1 MSQETKRLEFHGGP
15 WVSFLP
21 LALFVV
27 LIITTTFGW
36 GSISDGALWVPAF
49 VALVIPFFLSKDG
62 RHYASA
68 IMDGI
73 GSRTTAIPIVC
84 WIFAGVF
91 ARVLRESG
99 FADGLAGLAADVG
112 MGTTM
117 FLAATF
123 LASAVFATATG
134 TGFGTIAMGMGV
146 LYPAGVEMGVHP
158 ALLAGAVLCGAAFG
172 DNMAP
177 VSDTLIAS
185 ATSMGVDI
193 PGCVRSRFKYA
204 ATSGAITL
212 VVLVILGIMMDRR
225 GNAVVEVASNY
236 KALVMFIPLIITLV
250 IAIKLG
256 DIVIATTFGTVLG
269 AITAVVFGLMDVV
282 QIDAV
287 EPANSALVSVAG
299 EGMDRTVGGVI
310 YNGVSGMVQVIILC
324 LLLFAMINIMR
335 EGGGDAKLLDTLA
348 NVARGPRSAE
358 VVISFMVI
366 IVSSLISLTAP
377 TVLLIGGS
385 FGKPFAK
392 KYGISPYRM
401 ANLMSAHTVTFCYAL
416 PWTATMLFLLGF
428 ASAAG
433 TPLSGVDVF
442 PFMVYAFISTAV
454 MFVTTF
460 VGIGR
465 RDALDYA
472 TSRAHAEAGDRA
484 EAETEA

>member
-1 MSQETKRLEFHGGP
+1 MTQETKRLEFHGGP

-49 VALVIPFFLSKDG
+49 VALVIPFFLSKDW
-62 RHYASA
+62 RHYANA

-73 GSRTTAIPIVC
+73 GNRNTAVPIVC

-99 FADGLAGLAADVG
+99 FADGLAGIAADIG
-112 MGTTM
+112 LGTTA

-185 ATSMGVDI
+185 ATSMGVDV
-193 PGCVRSRFKYA
+193 PGCVRSRLKYA
-204 ATSGAITL
+204 LTSGGITL
-212 VVLVILGIMMDRR
+212 VVLVILGIMFDRAT
-225 GNAVVEVASNY
+225 GGAVEVTGNY
-236 KALVMFIPLIITLV
+236 PALVMFVPLVITLW
-250 IAIKLG
+250 IAIKKG
-256 DIVIATTFGTVLG
+256 DIVIATTIGTVL
-269 AITAVVFGLMDVV
+269 AAAVAVIFRLMDVV
-282 QIDAV
+282 QMDAV
-287 EPANSALVSVAG
+287 DPQLSALVTVSG
-299 EGMDRTVGGVI
+299 EGLDRTVGGVI

-335 EGGGDAKLLDTLA
+335 EGGGDAKLLDSLA
-348 NVARGPRSAE
+348 NVAKGPKSAE
-358 VVISFMVI
+358 VVISLMVI
-366 IVSSLISLTAP
+366 FVSSLISLTAP

-385 FGKPFAK
+385 FGRPFAA

-416 PWTATMLFLLGF
+416 PWTATMLLMLGF

-433 TPLSGVDVF
+433 TPLSGVDIF
-442 PFMVYAFISTAV
+442 PFMVYAFISTIV

-460 VGIGR
+460 LAIGR
-465 RDALDYA
+465 NDGLNYTTSHTTIDDEVDA
-472 TSRAHAEAGDRA
+472 
-484 EAETEA
+484 